1 MTYPRNVYRGA
12 RQTHKWIGVILSL
25 FLALLAVTGFFLATK
40 KKFAWMQPPPA
51 EAVKVVEAAE
61 IITIEQALEAAYAR
75 GHKEL
80 QKLDD
85 IDRVDYRPRDN
96 IFKVISNEGYIEI
109 QVDGSTGKV
118 LSDSFRND
126 QLMEDIHD
134 LSFFADLAH
143 TWLLPAV
150 AIGLAT
156 LAVTGITLFMTPV
169 YRRWQF
175 KKTGVVKKRT
185 P

>member
-1 MTYPRNVYRGA
+1 VYRGA
-12 RQTHKWIGVILSL
+12 RQTHKWIGIVLSL

-40 KKFAWMQPPPA
+40 KKFSWMQPPPA
-51 EAVKVVEAAE
+51 EAIKVANAAE
-61 IITIEQALEAAYAR
+61 IISVEQAVKAAYGT

-80 QKLDD
+80 QSLED
-85 IDRVDYRPRDN
+85 IDRVDYRPGDN
-96 IFKVISNEGYIEI
+96 IFKVISNDGYIEV
-109 QVDGSTGKV
+109 QVDGKTGKV

-143 TWLLPAV
+143 TWLLPTVAV
-150 AIGLAT
+150 GLAT

-175 KKTGVVKKRT
+175 KKTGVVQKKKDA
-185 P
+185 

>member
-1 MTYPRNVYRGA
+1 MYRGS
-12 RQTHKWIGVILSL
+12 RQTHKWIGISLSL
-25 FLALLAVTGFFLATK
+25 FLALLAITGFLLATK

-51 EAVKVVEAAE
+51 EGAKIANASE
-61 IITIEQALEAAYAR
+61 IISVEQAVQAAYAR

-80 QKLDD
+80 QSLDD
-85 IDRVDYRPRDN
+85 VNRVDYRPGDN
-96 IFKVISNEGYIEI
+96 IFKVISNEGYIEV
-109 QVDGSTGKV
+109 QVDGRTGKV
-118 LSDSFRND
+118 LSDSFRNY
-126 QLMEDIHD
+126 QLIEDIHD

-156 LAVTGITLFMTPV
+156 LAITGITIFVTPV

-175 KKTGVVKKRT
+175 KKTGVVKKRE
-185 P
+185 

>member
-1 MTYPRNVYRGA
+1 
-12 RQTHKWIGVILSL
+12 
-25 FLALLAVTGFFLATK
+25 LALLAVTGFFLATK
-40 KKFAWMQPPPA
+40 KRFAWMQPPPA
-51 EAVKVVEAAE
+51 EAAKVVNEAE
-61 IITIEQALEAAYAR
+61 IISVEEAVKAAYAR

-80 QKLDD
+80 QSLDD
-85 IDRVDYRPRDN
+85 IDRVDYRPGDN
-96 IFKVISNEGYIEI
+96 IFKVISNDGYIEI
-109 QVDGSTGKV
+109 QVDGKTGKV

-143 TWLLPAV
+143 AWLLPAV

-156 LAVTGITLFMTPV
+156 LAITGVTLFLTPV

-175 KKTGVVKKRT
+175 NKTGVVKKRN
-185 P
+185 PKNRRD